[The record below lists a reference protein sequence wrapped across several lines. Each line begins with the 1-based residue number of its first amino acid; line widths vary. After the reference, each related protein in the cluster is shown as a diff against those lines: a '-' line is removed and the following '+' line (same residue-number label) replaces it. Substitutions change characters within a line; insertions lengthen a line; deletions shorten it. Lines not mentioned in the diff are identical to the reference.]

1 MTSGRGQGWL
11 SRSPLPYICKIQ
23 IYKAPLLGEEP
34 WILKI
39 PIHYADEVSYSFIT
53 FDAWSKAFK
62 AATTIQD
69 FRNQP

>member
-1 MTSGRGQGWL
+1 MTSGQGWL

-39 PIHYADEVSYSFIT
+39 PIYCDEVRYSFIT
-53 FDAWSKAFK
+53 FNTWSEAFN
-62 AATTIQD
+62 AAMSIQD